1 MVGLL
6 NPRISPSHGTEET
19 PVMWNCWQTQF
30 MSLKIKILCDLEH
43 QRGCSSYGR
52 ALASHARG
60 TGFDSPHLQAFVF
73 FSSAWHQLLR
83 SMFRDRLPGKKTY
96 SSRAQVRLFRA
107 ASSPPA
113 RKKENPASETLP
125 RNPWIPSW
133 RRRSANSRGSTSRAR
148 GATSTPAP
156 PCSPSS
162 RYISAIRLDLLPFF
176 LTWGVS

>member
-1 MVGLL
+1 MVE
-6 NPRISPSHGTEET
+6 R
-19 PVMWNCWQTQF
+19 
-30 MSLKIKILCDLEH
+30 SLRMRE
-43 QRGCSSYGR
+43 
-52 ALASHARG
+52 ARG
-60 TGFDSPHLQAFVF
+60 SIPRTSKLSYFFHLLGINCFARCSEIAFRV
-73 FSSAWHQLLR
+73 R
-83 SMFRDRLPGKKTY
+83 KRIP
-96 SSRAQVRLFRA
+96 RAHCSVRLFRA

-113 RKKENPASETLP
+113 RKKENPASEARP